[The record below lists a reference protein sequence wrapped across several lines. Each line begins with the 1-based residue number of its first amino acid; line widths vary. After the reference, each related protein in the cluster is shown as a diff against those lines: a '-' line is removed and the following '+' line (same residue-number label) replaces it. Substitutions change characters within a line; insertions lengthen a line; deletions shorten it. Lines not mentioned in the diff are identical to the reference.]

1 MPVATVDRLLGL
13 LVLNAIA
20 GIVVFVAVVRI
31 VSTPAGLWAH
41 GRLSKAAWII
51 ATIWFIPTAGG
62 LAFPVAAAI
71 AIWHTGRL
79 TKQGSPAP
87 RPDPL
92 PFADGTE
99 ETGVT
104 ETGTAPARAA
114 DEAAGSES

>member
-1 MPVATVDRLLGL
+1 MPAATVDQLLGL

-62 LAFPVAAAI
+62 MAFPVAAAI
-71 AIWHTGRL
+71 AICHTGRL
-79 TKQGSPAP
+79 TKQGSPP

-104 ETGTAPARAA
+104 ETGTAPARVA